1 MVIRWSKQAIE
12 SLRNIFRFYQ
22 PQTGAD
28 TARRIVGE
36 IRNETRYL
44 LIFPEM
50 GSREIINGQ
59 PSDYRYI
66 VKHHCKLFYLIYADH
81 VLIAFVWD
89 TRRNPQ
95 YLESLLNQ

>member
-28 TARRIVGE
+28 TARRIVRE
-36 IRNETRYL
+36 IQNETRYL

-66 VKHHCKLFYLIYADH
+66 VKHHCKIFYLIYADH
-81 VLIAFVWD
+81 VLIALYGTHD
-89 TRRNPQ
+89 AIRNIWKA
-95 YLESLLNQ
+95 Y

>member
-1 MVIRWSKQAIE
+1 
-12 SLRNIFRFYQ
+12 
-22 PQTGAD
+22 
-28 TARRIVGE
+28 
-36 IRNETRYL
+36 
-44 LIFPEM
+44 M

-66 VKHHCKLFYLIYADH
+66 VKHHCKIFYLIYADH
-81 VLIAFVWD
+81 VLIAFIWD